1 MIINLVIAIMTYQFL
16 DSINRVA
23 LKHVRF
29 FLLLYAFLILILAV
43 TAFSLS
49 GSTTITSI
57 KAVWNSLTPFSKD
70 YYDNDINNL
79 QMENVF
85 NIQLCAL
92 FSMIVSILLI
102 GLFFI
107 INKMDL
113 NNESYLFD
121 DDYDSVGIEENSL
134 IIIK

>member
-1 MIINLVIAIMTYQFL
+1 
-16 DSINRVA
+16 
-23 LKHVRF
+23 
-29 FLLLYAFLILILAV
+29 
-43 TAFSLS
+43 
-49 GSTTITSI
+49 
-57 KAVWNSLTPFSKD
+57 LTPFSKD

-121 DDYDSVGIEENSL
+121 DDYDSGGIEENSL

>member
-1 MIINLVIAIMTYQFL
+1 MIINLVIAIMTYYFL

-121 DDYDSVGIEENSL
+121 DDYDSGGIEENSL

>member
-121 DDYDSVGIEENSL
+121 DDYDSGGIEENSL